1 VATRDNERGVNS
13 PDALPSRR
21 SLRQTA
27 PQADAS
33 DAVLNELQRQVKE
46 VRAHPGA
53 GTGELRRD
61 RNRLRDIFAPTS
73 QAQVEPWVDKS
84 PLDLV
89 ETTTTGAISLPPVV
103 LPPVLPPAGIENAHI
118 LTPVLEQSAT
128 GMFVDAGQAR
138 GRKPTASN
146 IRTVTAPRRKRGFA
160 ARLVT
165 LTAMT
170 FVGMM
175 AIATSIPANAL
186 LSAEDVAAMST
197 QAQAGTNV
205 ADVDGQSVVASGTE
219 GTVSRDGVSV
229 TKGFQLAMRH
239 TDLTYV
245 NNANSLIQWPF
256 HVTVPIADGF
266 GYRVAPC
273 DGCSSDH
280 KGVDFD
286 PGQGAPI
293 MAIADGTV
301 TQVVETWGGLGYH
314 VVVAHNVNG
323 IAFETWYCHMYQGSI
338 TVAVGQTVKLGDVLG
353 LVGDTGMST
362 GAHLHLEIHVD
373 NVPVDPYAFLVA
385 HNV

>member
-1 VATRDNERGVNS
+1 MATRDNERGVNA

-27 PQADAS
+27 PQPDAS
-33 DAVLNELQRQVKE
+33 DAVLSELQRQVTE
-46 VRAHPGA
+46 VKAHPGA

-61 RNRLRDIFAPTS
+61 RNRLRGASATSPEADI
-73 QAQVEPWVDKS
+73 QPWVDRS

-89 ETTTTGAISLPPVV
+89 ETTTTAAISLPPVV
-103 LPPVLPPAGIENAHI
+103 LPPVTPPPVAETAHI
-118 LTPVLEQSAT
+118 LSPITEHLTPVTVSDL
-128 GMFVDAGQAR
+128 GQAR
-138 GRKPTASN
+138 GRKPASSSS
-146 IRTVTAPRRKRGFA
+146 RPTSSTRRRGFA

-165 LTAMT
+165 LTAMV

-186 LSAEDVAAMST
+186 LSAADVAAMAAADQNGGVSE
-197 QAQAGTNV
+197 
-205 ADVDGQSVVASGTE
+205 DVDGQSVVASGTE
-219 GTVSRDGVSV
+219 GTVGRDSVSV
-229 TKGFQLAMRH
+229 TSGFQLTMRH
-239 TDLTYV
+239 TDLSYV
-245 NNANSLIQWPF
+245 NNPNSNIQWPF

-293 MAIADGTV
+293 MAVADGTV
-301 TQVVETWGGLGYH
+301 TQVVEGWGGLGYY
-314 VVVAHNVNG
+314 VVLSHNVNG
-323 IAFETWYCHMYQGSI
+323 LVFESWYGHMYQGSI
-338 TVAVGQTVKLGDVLG
+338 TVSVGQNVKLGEILG
-353 LVGDTGMST
+353 QVGDTGMST
-362 GAHLHLEIHVD
+362 GPHLHPEIHV
-373 NVPVDPYAFLVA
+373 NNEPVDPFAFLTT